1 MLLLSETLLASV
13 MHGPQDPEQGGE
25 ESGGAEADPGARPGG
40 LQPHALLLPRRV
52 ALGRASAHL
61 GT

>member
-1 MLLLSETLLASV
+1 

-40 LQPHALLLPRRV
+40 LQPHALLLPARV
-52 ALGRASAHL
+52 ALGRATAHL
-61 GT
+61 GTQ